1 MKDSKYYIIEN
12 KGLAIAISYL
22 INEDFMTFD
31 DRYCKDRKLYSFI
44 KTDKF
49 QKALALLPKLRKEFN

>member
-1 MKDSKYYIIEN
+1 MNKDYYIIEN

-22 INEDFMTFD
+22 ISEDFYTFND
-31 DRYCKDRKLYSFI
+31 KFCKDRKLYSFI

-49 QKALALLPKLRKEFN
+49 KKALDILPKLRKEFN